1 MLSTSVTQRTGEIGV
16 RVAIGA
22 SRTTVLRMIVS
33 DAVRLVALG
42 VAIGG
47 VGLVFAVRWVEP
59 MLYGVAAFDAATL
72 AGSVAVMMVVAL
84 LASSLPALRAASID
98 PMQAMRRE

>member
-1 MLSTSVTQRTGEIGV
+1 
-16 RVAIGA
+16 
-22 SRTTVLRMIVS
+22 
-33 DAVRLVALG
+33 
-42 VAIGG
+42 
-47 VGLVFAVRWVEP
+47 
-59 MLYGVAAFDAATL
+59 VAAFDAATL